1 MILGL
6 TDTLIELWLLNCLLA
21 YSAYIVLTSGAFS
34 FAYVAFIAIGA
45 YTTAFLTAKH
55 GGNIGEAIVIAPILC
70 GLIALVLARPLERL
84 SGVYLA
90 IVSISFVGLVQVL
103 LINLEGLTGGAL
115 GIAGIPLIVQMWWLA
130 LAVIVVALVLR
141 QIERSNLGR
150 AIRMT
155 RVDPLVAGAMGVNV
169 RRVRLWLF
177 VASAA
182 LGGAAGVIRAHYF
195 GFVTPSD
202 YGFNLVVLLLAMVII
217 GGVGSWVG
225 PLIGAFIFTMLPE
238 WLRSFGDWRDVVT
251 GALLLLIIIV
261 SREGVAGTIRLQWYK
276 HKRRFTGRKPAAEA
290 EPRRDVED
298 EPEGA
303 LAMGPKL

>member
-21 YSAYIVLTSGAFS
+21 YSAYVVLNGGAFS

-45 YTTAFLTAKH
+45 YTVAIVTVKE
-55 GGNIGEAIVIAPILC
+55 GGSTLEAIVIAPIIC

-103 LINLEGLTGGAL
+103 LVNLEDLTGGAL
-115 GIAGIPLIVQMWWLA
+115 GIAGVPLIVEMWWLA
-130 LAVIVVALVLR
+130 LAVVVVALVLR

-182 LGGAAGVIRAHYF
+182 LGGVAGVIRANYF

-261 SREGVAGTIRLQWYK
+261 SREGVAGTIRLQWHRHK
-276 HKRRFTGRKPAAEA
+276 HRVRGGDKGAGADSP
-290 EPRRDVED
+290 PVED
-298 EPEGA
+298 EAEGA
-303 LAMGPKL
+303 LVAGPKL

>member
-21 YSAYIVLTSGAFS
+21 YSAYIVLNGGAFS

-45 YTTAFLTAKH
+45 YTAGIVTVKEGGSTITALLVAP
-55 GGNIGEAIVIAPILC
+55 VIAAFV
-70 GLIALVLARPLERL
+70 ALLLARPLERL

-90 IVSISFVGLVQVL
+90 IVSISFVGLIQIL
-103 LINLEGLTGGAL
+103 AINLEDLTGGAL
-115 GIAGIPLIVQMWWLA
+115 GLAGVPLIVELWWLA
-130 LAVIVVALVLR
+130 LTVIVVALVVR

-182 LGGAAGVIRAHYF
+182 LGAAAGVIRAHYF

-251 GALLLLIIIV
+251 GVLLLLIIIV
-261 SREGVAGTIRLQWYK
+261 SREGVAGAIRLQW
-276 HKRRFTGRKPAAEA
+276 HRQKRRLRGKPAAPEG
-290 EPRRDVED
+290 EDPGVED
-298 EPEGA
+298 EAEGA
-303 LAMGPKL
+303 LVGPRV

>member
-6 TDTLIELWLLNCLLA
+6 SETLIELWLLNCLLA
-21 YSAYIVLTSGAFS
+21 YSAYIVLNGGSFS

-45 YTTAFLTAKH
+45 YTVAIITVKEGGSTLTAVLV
-55 GGNIGEAIVIAPILC
+55 APVICAA
-70 GLIALVLARPLERL
+70 IALVLARPLERL

-90 IVSISFVGLVQVL
+90 IVSISFVGIVQVL
-103 LINLEGLTGGAL
+103 LINLEDLTGGAL
-115 GIAGIPLIVQMWWLA
+115 GLAGVPLIVEMWWLA
-130 LAVIVVALVLR
+130 LAVIVVALVVR

-177 VASAA
+177 VGSAA
-182 LGGAAGVIRAHYF
+182 LGGVAGVIRANYF

-238 WLRSFGDWRDVVT
+238 WLRSFGDWRDIVV

-261 SREGVAGTIRLQWYK
+261 SREGVAGTIRLQW
-276 HKRRFTGRKPAAEA
+276 HKQRHRFKPRSKAAE
-290 EPRRDVED
+290 EELGVED

-303 LAMGPKL
+303 LVAPGPKL

>member
-21 YSAYIVLTSGAFS
+21 YSAYVVLNGGSFS

-45 YTTAFLTAKH
+45 YTAAIITVKEGGSTLTALLL
-55 GGNIGEAIVIAPILC
+55 APVISAV
-70 GLIALVLARPLERL
+70 IALVLARPLERL

-90 IVSISFVGLVQVL
+90 IVSISFVGLIQILAV
-103 LINLEGLTGGAL
+103 NLESLTGGAL
-115 GIAGIPLIVQMWWLA
+115 GLAGIPLIVEMWWLA
-130 LAVIVVALVLR
+130 VAVIIVALVVR

-177 VASAA
+177 VGSAMLASV
-182 LGGAAGVIRAHYF
+182 AGVIRAHYF

-202 YGFNLVVLLLAMVII
+202 YGFNLVVLLLAMVVI

-225 PLIGAFIFTMLPE
+225 PLIGAGIFTMLPE

-261 SREGVAGTIRLQWYK
+261 SREGVAGTIRLQW
-276 HKRRFTGRKPAAEA
+276 HRQKRRLSGKPSAAQLE
-290 EPRRDVED
+290 EDRIED
-298 EPEGA
+298 ESEGA
-303 LAMGPKL
+303 LVGPKV

>member
-21 YSAYIVLTSGAFS
+21 YSAYVVLNGGSFS

-45 YTTAFLTAKH
+45 YTA
-55 GGNIGEAIVIAPILC
+55 AIVIVKEGGSTVTAV
-70 GLIALVLARPLERL
+70 LIAPVLCAVIALLLARPLERL

-90 IVSISFVGLVQVL
+90 IVSISFVGLIQVL
-103 LINLEGLTGGAL
+103 LINLESLTGGAL
-115 GIAGIPLIVQMWWLA
+115 GMAGIPLIVEMWWLGI
-130 LAVIVVALVLR
+130 AVVVVALVVR

-177 VASAA
+177 TGSAA
-182 LGGAAGVIRAHYF
+182 LAGVAGVIRAHYF
-195 GFVTPSD
+195 GFVTPSE

-251 GALLLLIIIV
+251 GVLLLLIIIV
-261 SREGVAGTIRLQWYK
+261 SREGVAGTIRLQW
-276 HKRRFTGRKPAAEA
+276 HHQRRRLQGKKPLAAEF
-290 EPRRDVED
+290 EESVED

-303 LAMGPKL
+303 LAGPRV